1 MMNNYKEYFARVT
14 FTYAKGDSVSDT
26 YTIYA
31 NNLEEAKHEAIETMY
46 LLEGRDYDGIINL
59 DWIYEK

>member
-14 FTYAKGDSVSDT
+14 FVYTNGGSVSDT

-31 NNLEEAKHEAIETMY
+31 NNLDEAKNEAIETMY
-46 LLEGRDYDGIINL
+46 LLEGQNYDGIITL